1 MAEGQ
6 CIERFKSQP
15 RLPGF
20 AIPRRYDLFLRPDLS
35 SCRFAGSVQIVVDV
49 VDDTRFLILNAADLA
64 IDGGSVWF
72 RNPSSSK
79 HNGEK
84 KNMAVTQFE
93 PADARR
99 CFPCWD
105 EPAFKVKDLAN
116 HVTNYASPGIKVR
129 VYCQVGKSSQGK
141 FALDVAVK
149 TLDLYKK

>member
-79 HNGEK
+79 VILNPLATFFSGR
-84 KNMAVTQFE
+84 NWIVRSL
-93 PADARR
+93 DCLRR
-99 CFPCWD
+99 SGRRRSFWWRTMRSWCSGLMSFFPV
-105 EPAFKVKDLAN
+105 AA
-116 HVTNYASPGIKVR
+116 AS
-129 VYCQVGKSSQGK
+129 
-141 FALDVAVK
+141 
-149 TLDLYKK
+149 